1 MDAMTQMEVFA
12 LIGEINDF
20 ADRSESLINRTRTS
34 YEQNKR
40 TLISRHNSTLAQ
52 LEKSYKSNCEAI
64 SSKSSKTIKEA
75 RQMLSEVESLD
86 ARLTQVDKY
95 YLKTKIKKEAEL
107 ADTISDQFNEAT
119 DYFSVL
125 EEIKS
130 QYTVI
135 SRKYSEDI
143 LPALINGLNFLFS
156 SKRKKDYEELI
167 VLLNTIKAFVK
178 EIEEELPPIT
188 NEGLAVQ
195 KESYF
200 SKRKELINSNQRDL
214 DRHEQN

>member
-1 MDAMTQMEVFA
+1 M
-12 LIGEINDF
+12 
-20 ADRSESLINRTRTS
+20 
-34 YEQNKR
+34 
-40 TLISRHNSTLAQ
+40 
-52 LEKSYKSNCEAI
+52 
-64 SSKSSKTIKEA
+64 
-75 RQMLSEVESLD
+75 
-86 ARLTQVDKY
+86 
-95 YLKTKIKKEAEL
+95 

-130 QYTVI
+130 QYTVL

-167 VLLNTIKAFVK
+167 VLLNTIKVFVE

-188 NEGLAVQ
+188 NEGLAAQ

-214 DRHEQN
+214 DRHEQNYQ

>member
-1 MDAMTQMEVFA
+1 M
-12 LIGEINDF
+12 
-20 ADRSESLINRTRTS
+20 
-34 YEQNKR
+34 
-40 TLISRHNSTLAQ
+40 LISRHNSTLAQ

-75 RQMLSEVESLD
+75 RQMLSDVESLD

-167 VLLNTIKAFVK
+167 VLRNT
-178 EIEEELPPIT
+178 
-188 NEGLAVQ
+188 
-195 KESYF
+195 
-200 SKRKELINSNQRDL
+200 KRPL
-214 DRHEQN
+214 

>member
-40 TLISRHNSTLAQ
+40 MLISRHNSTLAQ

-75 RQMLSEVESLD
+75 RQMLSDVESLD

-95 YLKTKIKKEAEL
+95 YLKTKIKKK
-107 ADTISDQFNEAT
+107 QNW
-119 DYFSVL
+119 
-125 EEIKS
+125 
-130 QYTVI
+130 Q
-135 SRKYSEDI
+135 I
-143 LPALINGLNFLFS
+143 L
-156 SKRKKDYEELI
+156 
-167 VLLNTIKAFVK
+167 
-178 EIEEELPPIT
+178 
-188 NEGLAVQ
+188 
-195 KESYF
+195 
-200 SKRKELINSNQRDL
+200 
-214 DRHEQN
+214 